1 MAQDQHYLRAVVPT
15 LPTEIAHKIRS
26 ICVSVDAEAMLENF
40 VRFLLGGTHSSEA
53 SKAIQDQWAPK
64 QAAAQEILKTL
75 SPTSEP
81 ADKKRGRDEEDSS
94 SQQAKKPRLS
104 PQTNG
109 NPDIGLPVYTLHAIS
124 ATSPV
129 RKKVD
134 ITIHE
139 NAIVMVNP
147 TSRAVETTIPLASIK
162 RAFIVPTRGKSKP
175 HWTAIMLSSDIPDKG
190 KLAPGTTS
198 ENHQIILGVDA
209 VSAAPFTTTIY
220 TKDEAAATVSPK
232 GSETLPL
239 LRAFLSH
246 LGDDVSIVE
255 PSTAAVFKS
264 ACTGVGSG
272 ASASPDGIPGVEA
285 YRAAKPGNL
294 WFAREGILWG
304 ESKPCEFWPVGDLLG
319 RSEGVRLVG
328 SGRTFTV
335 VLTRRLVKD
344 GEVGE
349 DEEDMGEETEFGMVD
364 GKEREA
370 INEWVRNH
378 RHLFGKVTPSQVVEP
393 VKPPPRQGPMTI
405 RDLLEDDDEEDDE
418 DFEASVSDLDGSER
432 LSSGDSSSED
442 EDGEGSEDGEGEAEG
457 SGEEEDDDVQELDPA
472 HHPLLRPG
480 AMPKMSKAAIEMAV
494 GIVEESM
501 AGPEDVDELDEE
513 DELED

>member
-1 MAQDQHYLRAVVPT
+1 MAQNQHYLRAVMPT

-26 ICVSVDAEAMLENF
+26 MCVSADTEATLENF
-40 VRFLLGGTHSSEA
+40 VRFLLGGTHSGEA

-64 QAAAQEILKTL
+64 QAAVKEILKTL
-75 SPTSEP
+75 GPSPDPPE
-81 ADKKRGRDEEDSS
+81 KKRGRDDEDSTS
-94 SQQAKKPRLS
+94 PEAKKPRLS

-109 NPDIGLPVYTLHAIS
+109 NPDTGLPLYTLHAIS

-134 ITIHE
+134 ITVHE

-147 TSRAVETTIPLASIK
+147 TSRAVESTLPLATIK

-175 HWTAIMLSSDIPDKG
+175 HWTVIILSSDIPDKG
-190 KLAPGTTS
+190 KPAPGTTS
-198 ENHQIILGVDA
+198 ENHQIILGIDA
-209 VSAAPFTTTIY
+209 VSTSPLTTTTY

-232 GSETLPL
+232 GSETLPF

-246 LGDDVSIVE
+246 LGGGVSLME
-255 PSTAAVFKS
+255 PSKAAVFKS

-319 RSEGVRLVG
+319 RSEGLRLVG

-335 VLTRRLVKD
+335 VLTRRLAKD
-344 GEVGE
+344 GEVAEG
-349 DEEDMGEETEFGMVD
+349 EEDMGEETEFGMVD
-364 GKEREA
+364 GKEREG

-378 RHLFGKVTPSQVVEP
+378 RHLFGKATSSQDAEP
-393 VKPPPRQGPMTI
+393 AMPPPRQGPMTI
-405 RDLLEDDDEEDDE
+405 RDLLEDEDEEDDE

-442 EDGEGSEDGEGEAEG
+442 EGGEGSDEEGEAEG
-457 SGEEEDDDVQELDPA
+457 SEEEDVEMQELDPA

-480 AMPKMSKAAIEMAV
+480 AMPKMSKAAMEMAV
-494 GIVEESM
+494 GIVEESL
-501 AGPEDVDELDEE
+501 AGPEDVDELDE